1 MSRVFS
7 KQHTLIRSMQIVFL
21 TVCIVLCC
29 LPVTP
34 CFASPVDSTTETT
47 EPTQAPTSE
56 DVTSSA
62 PPSDNDDQTLTEE
75 ERQSVQALQQ
85 QRNELQA
92 QAKSLQDIKQTYTD
106 TLVGLLQQKEN
117 IEQQILLKQREID
130 INAKLIVRINEQIHQ
145 TDERLMAQE
154 QTILVMRHRIMD
166 QFQALRQ
173 RMRVIAKGG
182 EFTSL
187 QMLLGSDS
195 YRSFLINARMAKRIN
210 DMDQMTLSGL
220 EEELSAIEEQRAI
233 LKQQQE
239 QNEQQ
244 RLVYQEAENSLDT
257 TKQELTELLNEANTI
272 ADQLNTNIAYYQQQY
287 VYVRDQQI
295 NLQQQIQSITNEI
308 DPGDMVAADRMYWP
322 APECSVITSSY
333 KARWGRW
340 HYGIDIA
347 TWGSANGKPIV
358 AAADGVVI
366 YAGGNASSGYGYYIM
381 IDHGRDALGRRIVT
395 LYGHCSQL
403 YVNVGDTVFGGSS
416 TIAAIG
422 NTGNSTGPHLHFEVR
437 VDGSA
442 VDPVSNGY
450 VSTDGITVLA

>member
-1 MSRVFS
+1 MSCFFS
-7 KQHTLIRSMQIVFL
+7 KFQSKIRAVQIVFL
-21 TVCIVLCC
+21 AICTVLCC
-29 LPVTP
+29 LPIAPVW
-34 CFASPVDSTTETT
+34 ASPVEPTTETT
-47 EPTQAPTSE
+47 VPTQEATPPD
-56 DVTSSA
+56 DVTSST
-62 PPSDNDDQTLTEE
+62 PPSDNDNTLTEE

-117 IEQQILLKQREID
+117 IEQQIELKQREID
-130 INAKLIVRINEQIHQ
+130 INAKLILRINEQIHQ
-145 TDERLMAQE
+145 IDEALMAQE
-154 QTILVMRHRIMD
+154 QTILVMRHRIMGR
-166 QFQALRQ
+166 FQALRQ

-210 DMDQMTLSGL
+210 DMDQLTLSGL
-220 EEELSAIEEQRAI
+220 ENELRSIEEQRNL
-233 LKQQQE
+233 LKQQQA
-239 QNEQQ
+239 QYEQQ
-244 RLVYQEAENSLDT
+244 RQVYQDAEHSLDT
-257 TKQELTELLNEANTI
+257 TKQELTVLLNEANAI
-272 ADQLNTNIAYYQQQY
+272 ADQLNMNIAYYQQQY
-287 VYVRDQQI
+287 VYVRDQQL

-308 DPGDMVAADRMYWP
+308 DPGDMTAADRMLWP

-340 HYGIDIA
+340 HYGVDIA
-347 TWGSANGKPIV
+347 SWGSAHGKPIV

-366 YAGGNASSGYGYYIM
+366 YAGGNASTGYGYYIM
-381 IDHGRDALGRRIVT
+381 IDHGRDATGRRIVT

-403 YVNVGDTVFGGSS
+403 YVNVGDTVFAGSS

-442 VDPVSNGY
+442 VDPVANGY
-450 VSTDGITVLA
+450 LSTDGISVLG